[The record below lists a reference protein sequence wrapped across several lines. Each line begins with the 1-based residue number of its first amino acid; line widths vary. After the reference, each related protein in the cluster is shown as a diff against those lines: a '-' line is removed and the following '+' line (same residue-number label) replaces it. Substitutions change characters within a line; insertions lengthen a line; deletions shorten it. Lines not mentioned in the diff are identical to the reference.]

1 MTKDLNLEAVNSAL
15 SREVRKLQELLKEAD
30 KRNAELV
37 RIVRLGAMVCQLQ
50 ADSMSKPQ
58 LDIDTQAALKKAEDD
73 FVASMRPLELVKVIT
88 SASEPSMPDLD
99 PDRLMI
105 DPPSG
110 WRYGFPKR
118 IPREHQHRT
127 VEWMIEQGYPRQ
139 LTEEKHFYIRYWN
152 ATEET

>member
-30 KRNAELV
+30 ERNAELEAELIKHAPV
-37 RIVRLGAMVCQLQ
+37 
-50 ADSMSKPQ
+50 PP
-58 LDIDTQAALKKAEDD
+58 AL
-73 FVASMRPLELVKVIT
+73 
-88 SASEPSMPDLD
+88 EPSMPDLD

-118 IPREHQHRT
+118 IPREHQHRAK
-127 VEWMIEQGYPRQ
+127 EWMIEQGYPRI
-139 LTEEKHFYIRYWN
+139 LTEGKYFPVRYWS
-152 ATEET
+152 ATEGE